1 MLAMTSEA
9 TSNHSAMSGTRLMRV
24 FSALATTGSILT
36 ALPAFS
42 AVDFESEVR
51 PLLREHCW
59 ECHGSQKQKGGLRL
73 DSLKAMMAG
82 GESGPAIEVG
92 GAARSRVIE
101 RISSQSED
109 ERMPPKGRALSP
121 QEISVLQSWIDSGA
135 AWPAGA
141 VDADSSVDKRAS
153 HWSVQPIK
161 RDWPQGTAIDTF
173 IGSALNGSG
182 LDWSPEADRRTLIR
196 RLSFDL
202 LGLPP
207 EAARVEA
214 FVTDSRADAYPALV
228 DEFLSSPRYGERWA
242 RHWLDIAHY
251 ADTHGFE
258 RDQLRPNA
266 WRYRD
271 YVIKALNEDKP
282 YDVFLRQQIAGDII
296 EPKNPEAH
304 IATGFLAAGPWDFVG
319 HVETKSEQLRR
330 AARAG
335 DLDDMVTQ
343 VMTATTAI
351 TINCARCHDHKLD
364 PISQEEYYRL
374 CAVFAGVKRGERDA
388 DPAEAMRIGSLRK
401 QIEAELKSVRAEA
414 AALSGEPL
422 DLADM
427 IGGGDGRGTG
437 VRGRGIH
444 PRTGNFVTDKTGF
457 HPDILTNR
465 LQKPAAP
472 ADSQNVLGLVQ
483 AVFVPDGS
491 KPLPVTFKQEVQG
504 VPATS
509 GNAWDAVRNG
519 PLNGQVSTKI
529 NEINYAAAPHSIL
542 GLHANAGVTFDLER
556 IRETSGGR
564 TFELR
569 LVVGFGA
576 NPGAAN
582 TLADFSIYAGTELV
596 FQKLKLKK
604 SDFAE
609 VAILIPQ
616 KAKTLTFI
624 ATDGGDG
631 IGSDL
636 LFLGDARLHPAD
648 AKGSL
653 TEIEARRLS
662 ELRGRI
668 SALQMERDRL
678 PAPERVYAVTAEAV
692 PPTTHVYHRGNAEDP
707 RQPVMPGTIA
717 WCGKADTEFGSDQT
731 DEGER
736 RRRLAE
742 WITSDRNPLTA
753 RVIVNRFWHYHF
765 GQGLVRTPSDF
776 GLGGDTPSHP
786 ELLDWLAAR
795 LSREG
800 WSLKAVHR
808 LILNSRAYKQASA
821 SHERG
826 AALDAQNRL
835 IWRQNP
841 RRLDAESLHD
851 AVLFASG
858 KLNLAMGGP
867 GYRDFKY
874 TEAYAPI
881 YEYTTPSAPEL
892 WRRSIYRFVVRTTP
906 HRFMTTLD
914 CPDPANLTPVR
925 AQTTTALQALTLSN
939 NPFMLEQAAHLADR
953 VRQGAASDA
962 EAVQRAFRFCLAR
975 VATESESAA
984 ALALVRAH
992 GMRELCRVLFN
1003 TNEFSYVD

>member
-1 MLAMTSEA
+1 MRFVPALAFLAYTVTAS
-9 TSNHSAMSGTRLMRV
+9 
-24 FSALATTGSILT
+24 SAL
-36 ALPAFS
+36 S
-42 AVDFESEVR
+42 AGNAADFEGQVR
-51 PLLREHCW
+51 PLLKEHCW
-59 ECHGSQKQKGGLRL
+59 ECHDSKKQKGGLRL
-73 DSLKAMMAG
+73 DSLKAMVAG
-82 GESGPAIEVG
+82 GENGPAIEVG
-92 GAARSRVIE
+92 NAARSHLIE
-101 RISSQSED
+101 RVSSQNED
-109 ERMPPKGRALSP
+109 ERMPPKGRALS
-121 QEISVLQSWIDSGA
+121 QAEIRVLQGWIDSGA
-135 AWPAGA
+135 AWSAEAKAAQP
-141 VDADSSVDKRAS
+141 VSDHRSS

-161 RDWPQGTAIDTF
+161 QDWPDGTSIDTF
-173 IGSALNGSG
+173 IGRALSG
-182 LDWSPEADRRTLIR
+182 AALDWSPEADRRTLIR

-207 EAARVEA
+207 EPERVDA
-214 FVTDSRADAYPALV
+214 FLNDSRADAYARLV

-271 YVIKALNEDKP
+271 YVIKAFNEDKP
-282 YDVFLRQQIAGDII
+282 YNTFLRQQIAGDVF
-296 EPKNPEAH
+296 EPGNPEAQ

-335 DLDDMVTQ
+335 DLDDMVPQ
-343 VMTATTAI
+343 VMTAATAI

-374 CAVFAGVKRGERDA
+374 CAVFAGVKRGERDI
-388 DPAEAMRIGSLRK
+388 DPAEAKRIEGLRK
-401 QIEAELKSVRAEA
+401 RIEGELKSVRGEA

-427 IGGGDGRGTG
+427 VGGGDGRGTG

-444 PRTGNFVTDKTGF
+444 PRTGNLVADKIGF
-457 HPDILTNR
+457 HPDIMTNR
-465 LQKPAAP
+465 LQKPASQGGP
-472 ADSQNVLGLVQ
+472 QNVLPLVQ

-491 KPLPVTFKQEVQG
+491 KPLPVASKREVQG
-504 VPATS
+504 VPTTS

-529 NEINYAAAPHSIL
+529 NEINYAVAPHSIL
-542 GLHANAGVTFDLER
+542 GLHANAGVTFDLQQ
-556 IRETSGGR
+556 IRESSGLR
-564 TFELR
+564 VFQLR

-576 NPGAAN
+576 SQAAAN
-582 TLADFSIYAGTELV
+582 TRADFSVDVDTDQV
-596 FQKLKLKK
+596 FQRLKLKK

-609 VAILIPQ
+609 VEVVITE
-616 KAKTLTFI
+616 KASTLTFI

-636 LFLGDARLHPAD
+636 LFLGDARLHPAEAKQSLAD
-648 AKGSL
+648 ADKQRL
-653 TEIEARRLS
+653 RELQRRM
-662 ELRGRI
+662 
-668 SALQMERDRL
+668 SALQTERNQL
-678 PAPERVYAVTAEAV
+678 PVVERVYSVTTDPL
-692 PPTTHVYHRGNAEDP
+692 PPPMHVYHRGNAEDP
-707 RQPVMPGTIA
+707 RQQVTPGTVA
-717 WCGKADTEFGSDQT
+717 WAGKAGTDFGSEQT
-731 DEGER
+731 EEGER

-742 WITSDRNPLTA
+742 WITGDKNPLTA
-753 RVIVNRFWHYHF
+753 RVMVNRLWHHHF

-776 GLGGDTPSHP
+776 GLGGDVPSHP
-786 ELLDWLAAR
+786 ELVDWLAESLR
-795 LSREG
+795 KEG
-800 WSLKAVHR
+800 WSLKSVHR
-808 LILNSRAYKQASA
+808 LILNSRAYKQGSD
-821 SHERG
+821 SRERG
-826 AALDAQNRL
+826 VAVDAQNRFC
-835 IWRQNP
+835 WRQNP
-841 RRLDAESLHD
+841 RRLDAESIHD

-881 YEYTTPSAPEL
+881 YEYTTPSTPEL
-892 WRRSIYRFVVRTTP
+892 WRRSVYRFVVRTTP

-925 AQTTTALQALTLSN
+925 AQTTTALQALTLIN
-939 NPFMLEQAAHLADR
+939 NPFMLEQSGHLAAR
-953 VRQGAASDA
+953 VEEGAASA
-962 EAVQRAFRFCLAR
+962 EEAVQRAFRLCLAR
-975 VATESESAA
+975 SASESEVAA
-984 ALALVRAH
+984 AVALSRAH
-992 GMRELCRVLFN
+992 GMRELCRMLFN